1 MARKRHSMNFFNT
14 LRNSPERH
22 RFGRC
27 SLDGGGE
34 HGLGQRKGTTT
45 VMAAH
50 QAAHPAVAP
59 DVGPVVDAL
68 SGHTK
73 LFGNHL
79 GADPAP
85 EHQQARGSRARVPM
99 FVIDRQLLQ
108 RQLLGL
114 AQFYNALH
122 QLPRHHEDARIDRFK
137 SIGQEHLEVQAP
149 CHTSDPNV
157 YFEGSDR

>member
-1 MARKRHSMNFFNT
+1 MHPVTRVVPSVAA
-14 LRNSPERH
+14 
-22 RFGRC
+22 
-27 SLDGGGE
+27 
-34 HGLGQRKGTTT
+34 GTTPT
-45 VMAAH
+45 SDFVSH
-50 QAAHPAVAP
+50 
-59 DVGPVVDAL
+59 GPVVDAL

-137 SIGQEHLEVQAP
+137 SIGQILWKGPEVSPLE
-149 CHTSDPNV
+149 
-157 YFEGSDR
+157 